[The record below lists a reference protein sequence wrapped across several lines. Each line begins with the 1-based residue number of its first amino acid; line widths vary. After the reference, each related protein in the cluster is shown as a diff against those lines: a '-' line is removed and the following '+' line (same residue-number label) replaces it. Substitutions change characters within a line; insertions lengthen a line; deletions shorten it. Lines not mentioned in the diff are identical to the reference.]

1 MTDWVNILMNRLS
14 WNYPEPV
21 KIGTQGQACS
31 EALGISLKRST
42 YYPANSFGIEDFCGL
57 FMCFT
62 QGQAWTLS
70 SSGMGNE
77 GQFTTAA
84 ICQDT

>member
-1 MTDWVNILMNRLS
+1 MNGLS

-62 QGQAWTLS
+62 QGQA
-70 SSGMGNE
+70 
-77 GQFTTAA
+77 
-84 ICQDT
+84 